1 MRRLVKLILT
11 TISVILRLMLVN
23 ATANA
28 QEDIKVSGLAYG
40 DFYGIVKNHDE
51 ALEGENAFWF
61 RRIYLTFDR
70 KLNKEFAIRIRFE
83 TNTAGDFTSKSKMEP
98 FIKDAYIKWSRDKHS
113 ILFGISSTPTWGVVE
128 PVWGYR
134 SVERT
139 PLDLNKFGSSRDFGI
154 AFKGAIDEEKK
165 IGYHIMLANGNS
177 TSSEVGKGKK
187 IFASI
192 SFSPGSGFVLEGY
205 ADYDDRPENKRRI
218 TLQGFAGLKL
228 DNLRLGLQFVH
239 QARSIA
245 RNESDLKLR
254 MVSTFVVTKFN
265 EKFSGFARY
274 DKMFD
279 PNPDG
284 AKISYIPFDPT
295 AKSNFIL
302 AGIDFMA
309 GPGVNIIPNIET
321 VIYEKNSSGV
331 TPGPD
336 IIPRLTFAV
345 VF

>member
-1 MRRLVKLILT
+1 MVRLIVKTLYMVAGLLLIY
-11 TISVILRLMLVN
+11 
-23 ATANA
+23 ATAHA

-40 DFYGIVKNHDE
+40 EYYGIVKNHE
-51 ALEGENAFWF
+51 EKLEGQNAFLF

-70 KLNKEFAIRIRFE
+70 KLNEEFDVRVRFE
-83 TNTAGDFTSKSKMEP
+83 INSAGDFTSKSKMEP
-98 FIKDAYIKWSRDKHS
+98 FIKDAFIKWSRDKHS
-113 ILFGISSTPTWGVVE
+113 IFFGISSTPTWAVIE

-154 AFKGAIDEEKK
+154 AFKGSIDEEKK

-187 IFASI
+187 ILASL
-192 SFSPGSGFVLEGY
+192 SFSPGSGYVLEGY
-205 ADYDDRPENKRRI
+205 VDYDDRPNNTRRI
-218 TLQGFAGLKL
+218 TVQGFAGLKL
-228 DNLRLGLQFVH
+228 EKLRMGLQFVH
-239 QARSIA
+239 QARRISGD
-245 RNESDLKLR
+245 RDDLKLQVLSAFIVKQLR
-254 MVSTFVVTKFN
+254 PKLL
-265 EKFSGFARY
+265 GFFRY

-284 AKISYIPFDPT
+284 AKIAYIPFDPT

-302 AGIDFMA
+302 AGIDFKA
-309 GPGVNIIPNIET
+309 SPTVSIIPNFEA

-331 TPGPD
+331 TPD
-336 IIPRLTFAV
+336 TDFIPRLTFAV
-345 VF
+345 FF